1 MEDKFKVNGSAAYD
15 IFAVQDNTAR
25 PLERP
30 ERLPEAPA
38 APAKKVKY
46 KLSISPFAVVGA
58 LTVLVMLFLVI
69 FSYVS
74 MFEVRNEIGELKNTR
89 SELSVQQSK
98 LRSEYESSIDLSVI
112 EERALALGLRQ
123 PSNDQIRYVQIG
135 EGDTT
140 QVFSAPE
147 ERNFFEQIYDAF
159 CDVFSNAAE
168 YFS

>member
-1 MEDKFKVNGSAAYD
+1 MEDKFRVNGSAAYD
-15 IFAVQDNTAR
+15 IFAVRDNAAR

-30 ERLPEAPA
+30 EQLPEAPV

-58 LTVLVMLFLVI
+58 LTVIVMLFLVI

-74 MFEVRNEIGELKNTR
+74 MFEVRNEISELKSQRT
-89 SELSVQQSK
+89 ELGVQHDK

-112 EERALALGLRQ
+112 EERALALGLHQ
-123 PSNDQIRYVQIG
+123 PSNDQIRYVRIG

-147 ERNFFEQIYDAF
+147 ERNIFEQIYDAF
-159 CDVFSNAAE
+159 CDVFSSAAE